1 MHANNIPGKIET
13 LKKQQLELDDKG
25 EVYRL
30 STEELNELREVTQNL
45 HSLSRVNTS
54 IIWQ

>member
-1 MHANNIPGKIET
+1 VHANNIPGKIET